1 MIPRTTPLREAAG
14 VSLVQ
19 VDELTTRGEI
29 SSSRYELFS
38 PLAVDPRVFD
48 DEAAAHSAFDRGVQ
62 AMSGVDHWL
71 GQTPWTVTTSAGV

>member
-1 MIPRTTPLREAAG
+1 MTPRMTPLREAAG

-38 PLAVDPRVFD
+38 PLAGPRVFD
-48 DEAAAHSAFDRGVQ
+48 DEAAAHSAFDHGVQ
-62 AMSGVDHWL
+62 AMSRVDHWL
-71 GQTPWTVTTSAGV
+71 GQTRLTGTASAGV

>member
-1 MIPRTTPLREAAG
+1 MTPRMTPLREAAG

-38 PLAVDPRVFD
+38 PLAAGPRVFN
-48 DEAAAHSAFDRGVQ
+48 DEAAAYSAFDHEVQ
-62 AMSGVDHWL
+62 AMSRVDHWL
-71 GQTPWTVTTSAGV
+71 GQTRLPVTASAGA